1 MSLLSKVLIQTYVG
15 KITREETDAYHL
27 ALGRF
32 VSAFSDIEASMQ
44 ATLWHFAG
52 VSTPTAQAVFS
63 GTRIEGA
70 MQFINRI
77 AMHSDGRKANATK
90 FNTSSRNW
98 GISTSL
104 EMRFCTTGHGCSHP
118 APGS

>member
-70 MQFINRI
+70 MQFIKSDSRCT
-77 AMHSDGRKANATK
+77 AMEEKQTQPNSTHLHATGASQQAQK
-90 FNTSSRNW
+90 
-98 GISTSL
+98 
-104 EMRFCTTGHGCSHP
+104 
-118 APGS
+118 

>member
-77 AMHSDGRKANATK
+77 AASIRLSDGGVPRRAADSGN
-90 FNTSSRNW
+90 SER
-98 GISTSL
+98 L
-104 EMRFCTTGHGCSHP
+104 
-118 APGS
+118 

>member
-1 MSLLSKVLIQTYVG
+1 MSLLSKVLIRMPIILRLV
-15 KITREETDAYHL
+15 
-27 ALGRF
+27 ALF
-32 VSAFSDIEASMQ
+32 PAFSDIEASMQ

-77 AMHSDGRKANATK
+77 AELERKQASLATNA
-90 FNTSSRNW
+90 
-98 GISTSL
+98 L
-104 EMRFCTTGHGCSHP
+104 HPVFCVGGAKIDQP
-118 APGS
+118 

>member
-44 ATLWHFAG
+44 ATLWL
-52 VSTPTAQAVFS
+52 
-63 GTRIEGA
+63 
-70 MQFINRI
+70 
-77 AMHSDGRKANATK
+77 
-90 FNTSSRNW
+90 
-98 GISTSL
+98 SL
-104 EMRFCTTGHGCSHP
+104 PQT
-118 APGS
+118 